1 MHFSRERFQLQ
12 LIADAFNALNRP
24 NADEVFSVYGTYD
37 FCSGL
42 VSKHYKDSV
51 SVAMQ
56 NFGVAGCPAGGP
68 QFRTTF
74 SALRERCSTRDSFS
88 WQRSCCSELNRL
100 GTRPV

>member
-24 NADEVFSVYGTYD
+24 NVDEVFSVYGTYD

-42 VSKHYKDSV
+42 VPKHYKDSV

-56 NFGVAGCPAGGP
+56 NFAVAGCPPGGP
-68 QFRTTF
+68 PVPNNLFGTPRTMFNPRQFQLAAKF
-74 SALRERCSTRDSFS
+74 LF
-88 WQRSCCSELNRL
+88 
-100 GTRPV
+100 